1 MFPRVFRVSP
11 IIAHSHSHI
20 VWNST
25 ALDATRKFRNFIGSY
40 FALRRC
46 SDILCAENGLSV
58 IKEPKPSKGNT
69 YGEWLNNK
77 YGNRPPSFQQRL
89 RNSIDAALEQQP
101 ATFDEFLGILRG
113 MGVTVMDGGKKLK
126 FFAAPAEGLPDHV
139 KKPTRCDTLKGDYT
153 VAAIME
159 RINGERVVIPADR
172 ALASDGDEG
181 VETSVSDAFSSDTF
195 SSAGRKDG
203 TPAHPSGVSISLAG
217 RPSLL
222 IDIQTKLQEGKGAGY
237 ERFAKLHN
245 LKQMAATLIY
255 LQERGIDDYSELQD
269 KASAASERFNSLSDR
284 IKELDAGLSDNAA
297 LQKQIV
303 IYTKT
308 RKTYVA
314 YRKAG
319 YSKKFK
325 AANEADIILHQ
336 AAKKYFDELGYGRDN
351 RLPTVA
357 ALRSDYAVMLEEK
370 KQCHKD
376 YRQAKADM
384 KELLTAR
391 ANVDQLYNATETQER
406 ERERQR
412 RRQREGLAL

>member
-1 MFPRVFRVSP
+1 
-11 IIAHSHSHI
+11 
-20 VWNST
+20 
-25 ALDATRKFRNFIGSY
+25 
-40 FALRRC
+40 
-46 SDILCAENGLSV
+46 LSV